1 MPSEDVPGSR
11 ADGMETRVL
20 ILPPTG
26 ADGLAMGKL
35 FGAYRIAFAICKTS
49 LEVCVT
55 QRAGAGTLIVSEE
68 ALLADPSELLA
79 CIADQPVWSDLPVIV
94 LSRSGRESIAL
105 AEVIPRL
112 GNVSVVERPVRTS
125 TLMALVRS
133 TLRARER
140 QYQVR
145 EYLAEQERTQK
156 VIRDAERRYRSLLD
170 NITDYAI
177 FMTDSQGRV
186 NSWNGGAGAIVGY
199 SGEEILGQSV
209 DLLSTGE
216 DLEAGTLNR
225 EMREAASTG
234 RVTSARWRLRKDGRR
249 VFIEGVMVAVRDET
263 DRLLGFAHFLR
274 DVTEKHRIEVERE
287 QLLDSERAARTQA
300 EHASRTKDE
309 FLATLSHELRTPLN
323 AVLGWTQVLRRSPN
337 LPPEA
342 VDGLTV
348 IERNARSQ
356 AQIIED
362 LLDMSS
368 IISGKVRL
376 DVQQLDLSSIVKA
389 TIETVKP
396 AALARGI
403 RLQVMLDPLAG
414 PVRGDPNRLQQVFW
428 NLLTNAIK
436 FTHKDGRVTVTLA
449 RVNSH
454 LEVEV
459 SDDGEG
465 IDPAFLPHV
474 FDRFRQADAS
484 SARRHG
490 GLGLGLSIV
499 KQLVELHGGA
509 ISAKSA
515 GRDLG
520 STFRVSLPLM
530 ATIEDALEK
539 DVARQHPKR
548 SASLSALEEMVPS
561 DLTGLK
567 VLVVDDEPDARSLI
581 QRLLQDCH
589 ASVVTAGSAEEA
601 VQILLR
607 DIPDVLVSD
616 IGMPGEDGFTLIRRI
631 RLLTGASALVPAI
644 ALTAYARIED
654 RVKAIH
660 AGFQMHLSK
669 PVEPIELVAM
679 VKSLAE
685 RPSGGAGS
693 PGGREE
699 GKKAGHTG

>member
-11 ADGMETRVL
+11 ADAMETRVL

-35 FGAYRIAFAICKTS
+35 FGACRIAFATCKTS
-49 LEVCVT
+49 LELCVT
-55 QRAGAGTLIVSEE
+55 QGAGAGTLIISEE
-68 ALLADPSELLA
+68 ALLADSSELLA
-79 CIADQPVWSDLPVIV
+79 CIGHQPVWSDLPVIV
-94 LSRSGRESIAL
+94 LSRSGRESLAL
-105 AEVIPRL
+105 AQLIPRL

-125 TLMALVRS
+125 TLIALVRS
-133 TLRARER
+133 TLRARDR

-145 EYLAEQERTQK
+145 EYLAEQEQAQK

-177 FMTDSQGRV
+177 FMTDPEGRV
-186 NSWNGGAGAIVGY
+186 SSWNEGAGTILGY
-199 SGEEILGQSV
+199 GGQEILGQSV
-209 DLLSTGE
+209 DLLATEE
-216 DLEAGTLNR
+216 DLESDIPKR
-225 EMREAASTG
+225 EMREAASAG
-234 RVTSARWRLRKDGRR
+234 RATNARWRLRKDGRR
-249 VFIEGVMVAVRDET
+249 LFVEGVVTAVRDDT
-263 DRLLGFAHFLR
+263 NRLLGFAHFLR
-274 DVTEKHRIEVERE
+274 DVTEKHRIEIERE
-287 QLLDSERAARTQA
+287 QLLDSERAARSQA
-300 EHASRTKDE
+300 EYASRTKDE

-323 AVLGWTQVLRRSPN
+323 AILGWTQVLLKSRD
-337 LPPEA
+337 LPPDA
-342 VDGLTV
+342 VNALTV

-376 DVQQLDLSSIVKA
+376 DVQRLDLASIVKA
-389 TIETVKP
+389 TVETVKP
-396 AALARGI
+396 AALAKGI
-403 RLQVMLDPLAG
+403 RLQVVLDPLAG

-428 NLLTNAIK
+428 NLLTNAMK
-436 FTHKDGRVTVTLA
+436 FTHKGGRVTLTLA

-454 LEVEV
+454 LEIEV
-459 SDDGEG
+459 SDNGEG

-515 GRDLG
+515 GRDSG
-520 STFRVSLPLM
+520 STFRVTLPLI
-530 ATIEDALEK
+530 ATVEDALEA
-539 DVARQHPKR
+539 DVSRQHPKR
-548 SASLSALEEMVPS
+548 SASLPAIEEIAPG

-581 QRLLQDCH
+581 KRLLQDCH
-589 ASVVTAGSAEEA
+589 ASVVTAGSADEA
-601 VQILLR
+601 MQMLFR
-607 DIPDVLVSD
+607 DTPHVLVSD
-616 IGMPGEDGFTLIRRI
+616 IGMPGEDGYTLIRRI
-631 RLLTGASALVPAI
+631 RSMTGASALVPAI
-644 ALTAYARIED
+644 AVTAYARIED
-654 RVKAIH
+654 RMKAIH
-660 AGFQMHLSK
+660 AGFQLHLSK

-679 VKSLAE
+679 VHSLAR
-685 RPSGGAGS
+685 RPTV
-693 PGGREE
+693 
-699 GKKAGHTG
+699 TGQ

>member
-11 ADGMETRVL
+11 ANAMETRVL
-20 ILPPTG
+20 ILPPTS

-35 FGAYRIAFAICKTS
+35 FSACHIAFATCKTS
-49 LEVCVT
+49 LELCAT

-68 ALLADPSELLA
+68 ALLADSSELLA
-79 CIADQPVWSDLPVIV
+79 CIGHQPVWSDLPVIV
-94 LSRSGRESIAL
+94 LSRSGRESLAL
-105 AEVIPRL
+105 AQVIPRL
-112 GNVSVVERPVRTS
+112 GNVSVVERPIRTS
-125 TLMALVRS
+125 TLIALVRS
-133 TLRARER
+133 TLRARDR

-145 EYLAEQERTQK
+145 EYLAEQEQAQK

-177 FMTDSQGRV
+177 FMTDPEGRV
-186 NSWNGGAGAIVGY
+186 SSWNGGAGTILGY
-199 SGEEILGQSV
+199 SGREILGQSV
-209 DLLSTGE
+209 DLLATQE
-216 DLEAGTLNR
+216 DLESDTPKR
-225 EMREAASTG
+225 EMREAASAG
-234 RVTSARWRLRKDGRR
+234 RVTNARWRLRKDGRR
-249 VFIEGVMVAVRDET
+249 LFVEGVVAAVRDDT

-274 DVTEKHRIEVERE
+274 DVTEKHRIEIERE
-287 QLLDSERAARTQA
+287 QLLDSERAARSQA
-300 EHASRTKDE
+300 EYASRTKDE

-323 AVLGWTQVLRRSPN
+323 AILGWTQVLRKSRE
-337 LPPEA
+337 LPQDA
-342 VDGLTV
+342 VNALTV

-376 DVQQLDLSSIVKA
+376 DVQRLDLASVVKA
-389 TIETVKP
+389 TVETVKP
-396 AALARGI
+396 AALAKGI
-403 RLQVMLDPLAG
+403 RLHVVLDPLAG

-428 NLLTNAIK
+428 NLLTNAMK
-436 FTHKDGRVTVTLA
+436 FTHKDGRVTLTLA

-459 SDDGEG
+459 SDNGEG

-530 ATIEDALEK
+530 ATIEDALEP
-539 DVARQHPKR
+539 DVSRQHPKR
-548 SASLSALEEMVPS
+548 SASLSAIEEIAPG
-561 DLTGLK
+561 DLSGLK

-589 ASVVTAGSAEEA
+589 ASVVTAGSADEA
-601 VQILLR
+601 LQILCR
-607 DIPDVLVSD
+607 DTPHVLVSD
-616 IGMPGEDGFTLIRRI
+616 IGMPGEDGYTLIRRI
-631 RLLTGASALVPAI
+631 RSMTGASALVPAI

-654 RVKAIH
+654 RMKAIH
-660 AGFQMHLSK
+660 AGFQLHLSK

-679 VKSLAE
+679 VHSLAR
-685 RPSGGAGS
+685 RPTV
-693 PGGREE
+693 
-699 GKKAGHTG
+699 TGQ

>member
-1 MPSEDVPGSR
+1 MPSEDPPGTKVS
-11 ADGMETRVL
+11 AIETRVL
-20 ILPPTG
+20 ILPPTT

-35 FGAYRIAFAICKTS
+35 FDARHIAFAICKTG
-49 LEVCVT
+49 LELCVT

-94 LSRSGRESIAL
+94 LSRSGRESLAL
-105 AEVIPRL
+105 AEIIPRL

-125 TLMALVRS
+125 TLIALVRS

-145 EYLAEQERTQK
+145 EYLAEQERAQR

-177 FMTDSQGRV
+177 FMTDPQGRV
-186 NSWNGGAGAIVGY
+186 SSWNGGAGTTLGY
-199 SGEEILGQSV
+199 SGDEILGQSV
-209 DLLSTGE
+209 DLLSTQE
-216 DLEAGTLNR
+216 DLDADTLNR
-225 EMREAASTG
+225 EMQEAASTG
-234 RVTSARWRLRKDGRR
+234 RATSARWRLRKDGRR
-249 VFIEGVMVAVRDET
+249 LFVEGVMAAVRDEM

-274 DVTEKHRIEVERE
+274 DVTEKRRIEIERE
-287 QLLDSERAARTQA
+287 QLLDSERAARSQA

-323 AVLGWTQVLRRSPN
+323 AVLGWTQVLRRSRN
-337 LPPEA
+337 LPPDA

-368 IISGKVRL
+368 IISGKARL
-376 DVQQLDLSSIVKA
+376 DVQRLDLASIVQA
-389 TIETVKP
+389 TIETVTP
-396 AALARGI
+396 AALAKGI
-403 RLQVMLDPLAG
+403 RLLVVLDPLAG

-428 NLLTNAIK
+428 NLLTNAMK

-459 SDDGEG
+459 SDNGEG

-474 FDRFRQADAS
+474 FDRFRQSDAS

-530 ATIEDALEK
+530 ATIEDALET
-539 DVARQHPKR
+539 DVSRQHPKR
-548 SASLSALEEMVPS
+548 SARLPAIEEIATS

-567 VLVVDDEPDARSLI
+567 VLVVDDEPDARTLI
-581 QRLLQDCH
+581 QRLLQDTH

-601 VQILLR
+601 VQMLLR
-607 DIPDVLVSD
+607 DTPDVLVSD
-616 IGMPGEDGFTLIRRI
+616 IGMPGEDGYTLIRRV
-631 RLLTGASALVPAI
+631 RSMTGANALVPAI

-654 RVKAIH
+654 RVKAIQ
-660 AGFQMHLSK
+660 AGFQLHLSK

-679 VKSLAE
+679 VQSLAR
-685 RPSGGAGS
+685 RPSLRADS
-693 PGGREE
+693 
-699 GKKAGHTG
+699 AV

>member
-11 ADGMETRVL
+11 ANAMETRVL
-20 ILPPTG
+20 ILPPTS

-35 FGAYRIAFAICKTS
+35 FSACHIAFATCKTS
-49 LEVCVT
+49 LELCAT

-68 ALLADPSELLA
+68 ALLADSSELLA
-79 CIADQPVWSDLPVIV
+79 CIGHQPVWSDLPVIV
-94 LSRSGRESIAL
+94 LSRSGRESLAL
-105 AEVIPRL
+105 AQVIPRL

-125 TLMALVRS
+125 TLIALVRS
-133 TLRARER
+133 TLRARDR

-145 EYLAEQERTQK
+145 EYLAEQEQAQK

-177 FMTDSQGRV
+177 FMTDPEGRV
-186 NSWNGGAGAIVGY
+186 SSWNGGAGAILGY
-199 SGEEILGQSV
+199 SGREILGQSV
-209 DLLSTGE
+209 ELLATQE
-216 DLEAGTLNR
+216 DLESDTPKR
-225 EMREAASTG
+225 EMREAASAG
-234 RVTSARWRLRKDGRR
+234 RVTNARWRLRKDGRR
-249 VFIEGVMVAVRDET
+249 LFVEGVVAAVRDDT

-274 DVTEKHRIEVERE
+274 DVTEKHRIEIERE
-287 QLLDSERAARTQA
+287 QLLDSERAARSQA
-300 EHASRTKDE
+300 EYASRTKDE

-323 AVLGWTQVLRRSPN
+323 AILGWTQVLRKSRD
-337 LPPEA
+337 LPQDA
-342 VDGLTV
+342 VNALTV

-376 DVQQLDLSSIVKA
+376 DVQRLDLASIVKA
-389 TIETVKP
+389 TVETVKP
-396 AALARGI
+396 AALAKGI
-403 RLQVMLDPLAG
+403 RLHVVLDPLAG

-428 NLLTNAIK
+428 NLLTNAMK
-436 FTHKDGRVTVTLA
+436 FTHKDGRVTLTLA

-459 SDDGEG
+459 SDNGEG

-530 ATIEDALEK
+530 ATIEDALEP
-539 DVARQHPKR
+539 DVSRQHPKR
-548 SASLSALEEMVPS
+548 SASLSAIEEIAPG

-589 ASVVTAGSAEEA
+589 ASVVTAGSADEA
-601 VQILLR
+601 LQILCR
-607 DIPDVLVSD
+607 DTPHVLVSD
-616 IGMPGEDGFTLIRRI
+616 IGMPGEDGYTLIRRI
-631 RLLTGASALVPAI
+631 RSMTGASALVPAI

-654 RVKAIH
+654 RMKAIH
-660 AGFQMHLSK
+660 AGFQLHLSK

-679 VKSLAE
+679 VHSLA
-685 RPSGGAGS
+685 R
-693 PGGREE
+693 RLTV
-699 GKKAGHTG
+699 TGQ

>member
-11 ADGMETRVL
+11 ANAMETRVL
-20 ILPPTG
+20 ILPPTS

-35 FGAYRIAFAICKTS
+35 FSACHIAFATCKTS
-49 LEVCVT
+49 LELCAT

-68 ALLADPSELLA
+68 ALLADSSELLA
-79 CIADQPVWSDLPVIV
+79 CIGHQPVWSDLPVIV
-94 LSRSGRESIAL
+94 LSRSGRESPAL
-105 AEVIPRL
+105 AQVIPRL

-125 TLMALVRS
+125 TLIALVRS
-133 TLRARER
+133 TLRARDR

-145 EYLAEQERTQK
+145 EYLAEQEQAQK

-177 FMTDSQGRV
+177 FMTDPEGRV
-186 NSWNGGAGAIVGY
+186 SSWNGGAGAILGY
-199 SGEEILGQSV
+199 SGREILGQSV
-209 DLLSTGE
+209 DLLATQE
-216 DLEAGTLNR
+216 DLESDTPKR
-225 EMREAASTG
+225 EMREAASAG
-234 RVTSARWRLRKDGRR
+234 RVTNARWRLRKDGRR
-249 VFIEGVMVAVRDET
+249 LFVEGVVAAVRDDT

-274 DVTEKHRIEVERE
+274 DVTEKHRIEIERE
-287 QLLDSERAARTQA
+287 QLLDSERAARSQA
-300 EHASRTKDE
+300 EYASRTKDE

-323 AVLGWTQVLRRSPN
+323 AILGWTQVLRKSRD
-337 LPPEA
+337 LPQDA
-342 VDGLTV
+342 VNALSV

-376 DVQQLDLSSIVKA
+376 DVQRLDLASVVKA
-389 TIETVKP
+389 TVETVKP
-396 AALARGI
+396 AALAKGI
-403 RLQVMLDPLAG
+403 RLHVVLDPLAG

-428 NLLTNAIK
+428 NLLTNAMK
-436 FTHKDGRVTVTLA
+436 FTHKDGRVTLTLA

-459 SDDGEG
+459 SDNGEG

-530 ATIEDALEK
+530 ATIEDALEP
-539 DVARQHPKR
+539 DVSRQHPKR
-548 SASLSALEEMVPS
+548 SASLSAIEEIAPG

-589 ASVVTAGSAEEA
+589 ASVVTAGSADEA
-601 VQILLR
+601 LQILCR
-607 DIPDVLVSD
+607 DTPHVLVSD
-616 IGMPGEDGFTLIRRI
+616 IGMPGEDGYTLIRRI
-631 RLLTGASALVPAI
+631 RSMTGASALVPAI

-654 RVKAIH
+654 RMKAIH
-660 AGFQMHLSK
+660 AGFQLHLSK

-679 VKSLAE
+679 VHSLAR
-685 RPSGGAGS
+685 RPTV
-693 PGGREE
+693 
-699 GKKAGHTG
+699 TGQ

>member
-1 MPSEDVPGSR
+1 
-11 ADGMETRVL
+11 METRVL
-20 ILPPTG
+20 ILPPTS

-35 FGAYRIAFAICKTS
+35 FSACHIAFATCKTS
-49 LEVCVT
+49 LELCAT

-68 ALLADPSELLA
+68 ALLADSSELLA
-79 CIADQPVWSDLPVIV
+79 CIGHQPVWSDLPVIV
-94 LSRSGRESIAL
+94 LSRSGRESPAL
-105 AEVIPRL
+105 AQVIPRL

-125 TLMALVRS
+125 TLIALVRS
-133 TLRARER
+133 TLRARDR

-145 EYLAEQERTQK
+145 EYLAEQEQAQK

-177 FMTDSQGRV
+177 FMTDPEGRV
-186 NSWNGGAGAIVGY
+186 SSWNGGAGAILGY
-199 SGEEILGQSV
+199 SGREILGQSV
-209 DLLSTGE
+209 ELLATQE
-216 DLEAGTLNR
+216 DLESDTPKR
-225 EMREAASTG
+225 EMREAASAG
-234 RVTSARWRLRKDGRR
+234 RVTNARWRLRKDGRR
-249 VFIEGVMVAVRDET
+249 LFVEGVVAAVRDDT

-274 DVTEKHRIEVERE
+274 DVTEKHRIEIERE
-287 QLLDSERAARTQA
+287 QLLDSERAARSQA
-300 EHASRTKDE
+300 EYASRTKDE

-323 AVLGWTQVLRRSPN
+323 AILGWTQVLRKSRD
-337 LPPEA
+337 LPQDA
-342 VDGLTV
+342 VNALTV

-376 DVQQLDLSSIVKA
+376 DVQRLDLASIVKA
-389 TIETVKP
+389 TVETVKP
-396 AALARGI
+396 AALAKGI
-403 RLQVMLDPLAG
+403 RLHVVLDPLAG

-428 NLLTNAIK
+428 NLLTNAMK
-436 FTHKDGRVTVTLA
+436 FTHKDGRVTLTLA

-459 SDDGEG
+459 SDNGEG

-530 ATIEDALEK
+530 ATVEDALEP
-539 DVARQHPKR
+539 DVSRQHPKR
-548 SASLSALEEMVPS
+548 SASLSAIEEIAPG
-561 DLTGLK
+561 DLSGLK

-589 ASVVTAGSAEEA
+589 ASVVTAGSADEA
-601 VQILLR
+601 LQILCR
-607 DIPDVLVSD
+607 DTPHVLVSD
-616 IGMPGEDGFTLIRRI
+616 IGMPGEDGYTLIRRI
-631 RLLTGASALVPAI
+631 RSMTGASALVPAI

-654 RVKAIH
+654 RMKAIH
-660 AGFQMHLSK
+660 AGFQLHLSK

-679 VKSLAE
+679 VHSLAR
-685 RPSGGAGS
+685 RPTV
-693 PGGREE
+693 
-699 GKKAGHTG
+699 TGQ